1 MSEVI
6 GKAFEEDIQLYQN
19 RLDNIT
25 DTLKSLSAMGISINV
40 DTLNSM
46 SDAEKDVHIDTVAM
60 QILTYE
66 YEKDAK

>member
-46 SDAEKDVHIDTVAM
+46 RDAEKDVHIDTVAM

>member
-25 DTLKSLSAMGISINV
+25 DTLKSLSAMGIYKRWHS
-40 DTLNSM
+40 
-46 SDAEKDVHIDTVAM
+46 KF
-60 QILTYE
+60 YE
-66 YEKDAK
+66 WCRKRCAYWYCCHANLDIWVWKRC

>member
-19 RLDNIT
+19 RLNNIT
-25 DTLKSLSAMGISINV
+25 NTLKSLSAMGISINA

-46 SDAEKDVHIDTVAM
+46 SNAEKDVHIDTVAM

>member
-1 MSEVI
+1 
-6 GKAFEEDIQLYQN
+6 
-19 RLDNIT
+19 
-25 DTLKSLSAMGISINV
+25 MGISINA